1 MRCAYFGGSFDPIH
15 AGHMAIADDVLATG
29 VVDRIVFL
37 PSGRP
42 PHKRD
47 RELAKST
54 DRVAMIEIAI
64 AGRDEFS
71 IDRRELSSAT
81 PTYTVLT
88 MESVRAERPTD
99 DLEFLIG
106 LDSLRD
112 LDKWYRIADLVR
124 LVDFIVVGRPGVDE
138 KAARERA
145 ARVPGLR
152 YRFLTT
158 RLIDVSS
165 SDIRRRVADGR
176 SIEGLVPDGVASFI
190 RDRRLY
196 LPPAM

>member
-15 AGHMAIADDVLATG
+15 AGHMAIADDVLATRI
-29 VVDRIVFL
+29 VERIVFL

-64 AGRDEFS
+64 AGKSDYS
-71 IDRRELSSAT
+71 IDGRELSSST
-81 PTYTVLT
+81 PTYTILT
-88 MESVRAERPTD
+88 MESVRAERPHD
-99 DLEFLIG
+99 EFAFLIG

-124 LVDFIVVGRPGVDE
+124 LVEFIVVGRPGIDE
-138 KAARERA
+138 KEARERA
-145 ARVPGLR
+145 ARIPGLR

-165 SDIRRRVADGR
+165 SDIRRRVADGK
-176 SIEGLVPDGVASFI
+176 SIEGLVPAGVAAFI
-190 RDRRLY
+190 RDRGLY
-196 LPPAM
+196 APPAM

>member
-15 AGHMAIADDVLATG
+15 AGHMAIADDVLATRI
-29 VVDRIVFL
+29 VERIVFL

-64 AGRDEFS
+64 AGKSDYS
-71 IDRRELSSAT
+71 IDGRELSSST
-81 PTYTVLT
+81 PTYTILT
-88 MESVRAERPTD
+88 MESVRAERPHD
-99 DLEFLIG
+99 EFAFLIG

-124 LVDFIVVGRPGVDE
+124 LVEFIVVGRPGIDE
-138 KAARERA
+138 KEARERA
-145 ARVPGLR
+145 ARIPGLR

-176 SIEGLVPDGVASFI
+176 SIEGLVPAGVAAFI
-190 RDRRLY
+190 RDRGLY
-196 LPPAM
+196 APPAM